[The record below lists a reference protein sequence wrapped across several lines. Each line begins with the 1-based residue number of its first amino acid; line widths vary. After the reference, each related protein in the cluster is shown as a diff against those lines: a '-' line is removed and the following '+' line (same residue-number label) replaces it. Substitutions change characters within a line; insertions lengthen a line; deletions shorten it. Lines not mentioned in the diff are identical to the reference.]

1 MAVADIVIKQESIE
15 AVDLESKILALCKDN
30 GKGISDAI
38 IQQSM
43 PSIPAQQ
50 RVMAINRLLST
61 VFLFYTR
68 EEYHWSL
75 AHEVQTFVV
84 HKYIDQMTM
93 IGINEYVHEM
103 TFPKNT

>member
-1 MAVADIVIKQESIE
+1 MQGQRERNKRCHYTTEHAQHPCTTACYGNKQTFIYGIF
-15 AVDLESKILALCKDN
+15 ILY
-30 GKGISDAI
+30 
-38 IQQSM
+38 
-43 PSIPAQQ
+43 
-50 RVMAINRLLST
+50 T